1 MPEEI
6 KQEEE
11 PSLIDRAEAASKD
24 IKSMLEEN
32 KQVLAKMEKIRAEEL
47 LKGKAAAG
55 AVTEPPKEESAAD
68 YARRILGGNRK

>member
-47 LKGKAAAG
+47 LKGRSAAG
-55 AVTEPPKEESAAD
+55 IPPTPPPEESAAD